1 LTTVERTFVDTPS
14 PNPIPCSCSSVHTD
28 PGTISFIVVLL
39 DNSGTNGNGNPV
51 KFTYLRFASVSVSTC
66 SSPILAVILVIL
78 VNLVVVVVVLLSE
91 RFTIHPLAV
100 HFFPFD
106 APRPTIF
113 TAVAPLALIVVIV
126 NDTCQQ
132 PPIQSSHTR
141 GRGNRTNERPT
152 ERPNVRTND
161 GIKTPSE

>member
-1 LTTVERTFVDTPS
+1 
-14 PNPIPCSCSSVHTD
+14 
-28 PGTISFIVVLL
+28 
-39 DNSGTNGNGNPV
+39 
-51 KFTYLRFASVSVSTC
+51 VSTC

-78 VNLVVVVVVLLSE
+78 VNLVVVVVVVVVLLSE

-113 TAVAPLALIVVIV
+113 TAVAPLALVVVIV

-141 GRGNRTNERPT
+141 ARSSRQQNDRTT

>member
-1 LTTVERTFVDTPS
+1 
-14 PNPIPCSCSSVHTD
+14 
-28 PGTISFIVVLL
+28 
-39 DNSGTNGNGNPV
+39 
-51 KFTYLRFASVSVSTC
+51 VSTC
-66 SSPILAVILVIL
+66 SSPILAVILVNL
-78 VNLVVVVVVLLSE
+78 VNLVVVVVVVVLLSE

-113 TAVAPLALIVVIV
+113 TAVAPLALVVVIV

-141 GRGNRTNERPT
+141 ARSSRQQNDRTTERTNDRP
-152 ERPNVRTND
+152 ND